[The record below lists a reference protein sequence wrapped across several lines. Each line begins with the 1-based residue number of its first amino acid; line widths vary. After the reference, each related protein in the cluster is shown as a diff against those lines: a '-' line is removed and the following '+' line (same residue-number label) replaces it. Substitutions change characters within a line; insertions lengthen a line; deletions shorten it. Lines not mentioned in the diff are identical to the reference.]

1 MPTRSSGPLLGGQT
15 PFLLF
20 ITFFTF
26 GMAAIL
32 VKVPPEMGGAL
43 VVGIIVF
50 ISTFMSAEAGL
61 YLLIISMLLSP
72 EFGAGGLGD
81 GSDTTSSRGVTL
93 RAEDIL
99 LVLLGFAW
107 LARTAVN
114 KDLGLIRPT
123 PLNAPIGNYVAICML
138 ATLAGFIAGNVRG
151 ITGFFYVLKYVE
163 YFIVYFLICNNLQ
176 SRRQIE
182 KFLAVM
188 LVTAFIVCL
197 TAIAQIPSGARVSAP
212 FEGERG
218 EPNTLGGY
226 LILVGSVT
234 ACLALHLKNKKLTRY
249 LWALLGLMIIPF
261 FATLSRGSYLALPF
275 VYGAVA
281 YFRPGKRVQMVA
293 VLVVVSAIGIIF
305 MPKSVVE
312 RVTYTFNQGYTQQEK
327 KKIGNVELD
336 TSTTER
342 LNSWENALTDGM
354 KSPLWGYG
362 VTGYGFLDA
371 QYPRI
376 WVETGLLGLFFFF
389 SLMYKVVKES
399 LKLYEETEIPL
410 YRGLSMGLV
419 CGLVGLMIH
428 GLGANTFTIV
438 RVMEP
443 FWLIAGLVVSAYK
456 LEMAERAEAA
466 ATAENAVEAGGQE
479 LETKSIEKA

>member
-15 PFLLF
+15 SFLLF

-114 KDLGLIRPT
+114 KGLGLIRPT
-123 PLNAPIGNYVAICML
+123 PLNAPIGSYVAICML
-138 ATLAGFIAGNVRG
+138 ATLAGFIAGHVRG

-410 YRGLSMGLV
+410 YRGLSMGLI

-456 LEMAERAEAA
+456 LEMAERAEVASTAKAA
-466 ATAENAVEAGGQE
+466 IEAGGQG
-479 LETKSIEKA
+479 LETKSTEKA